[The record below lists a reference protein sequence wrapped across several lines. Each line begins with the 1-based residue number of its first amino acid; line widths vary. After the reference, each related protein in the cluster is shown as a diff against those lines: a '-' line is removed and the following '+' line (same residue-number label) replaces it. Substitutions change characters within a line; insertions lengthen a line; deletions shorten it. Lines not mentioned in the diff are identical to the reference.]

1 MGPDLGSAISNA
13 LHFGIDP
20 TLLRPARLAGLT
32 GTRRRT
38 RVDSQPIS
46 STHLDLGAQAFRF

>member
-20 TLLRPARLAGLT
+20 SLLRPARLACFAWIG
-32 GTRRRT
+32 RHT

-46 STHLDLGAQAFRF
+46 STHLDLGT